1 MRRESKPCAG
11 KGLHFYLS
19 LWNKQGR
26 VQFSAHSIPEKAQF
40 FSSGRRPW
48 IISKNVTLC
57 ISAFVCC
64 SAKPSDHI
72 SVSNWHHR
80 FRTLFISRWTTCLL
94 FIFQM
99 ASSQEPLPPPTPS
112 HDMPSITAS
121 WQGQSSWTISFLR
134 SCFYSLG
141 TQRPNDESGKNW
153 KTDRDTQW
161 VI

>member
-1 MRRESKPCAG
+1 MFHTAGFVDSGTSHYFWLFIIIIIFKMRRESKPCAG

-26 VQFSAHSIPEKAQF
+26 VQFSAHSNPEKAQF
-40 FSSGRRPW
+40 FSSSRRPW

-99 ASSQEPLPPPTPS
+99 ANSQEPLPPQPQV
-112 HDMPSITAS
+112 MICL
-121 WQGQSSWTISFLR
+121 QSL
-134 SCFYSLG
+134 
-141 TQRPNDESGKNW
+141 QA
-153 KTDRDTQW
+153 DR
-161 VI
+161 VRAPGH